1 MLYKTFMLP
10 ASGSEQTEENLNVF
24 LRTHRIVSVR
34 TEFVTG
40 ETPAWCVLVEYVQQ
54 SESLA
59 KTSGKIDYMK
69 ILTPEEFA
77 VFSKLRELRK
87 ELASKDGVPPFVV
100 FTDEQ
105 LSLIVKQKPENLG
118 KLTAIQA
125 FYHHRSK
132 AAFNQ
137 SSSFP
142 RPGNVSRNYEC
153 PGTGF

>member
-1 MLYKTFMLP
+1 MLP

-40 ETPAWCVLVEYVQQ
+40 ETPAWCVLVEFVQQ

-59 KTSGKIDYMK
+59 KSSGKIDYMK
-69 ILTPEEFA
+69 VLTPEEFA
-77 VFSKLRELRK
+77 VFSKLRDLRK

-118 KLTAIQA
+118 KLTAIQGIGQ
-125 FYHHRSK
+125 SK
-132 AAFNQ
+132 AEKYGEAVFKILKDQNETY
-137 SSSFP
+137 
-142 RPGNVSRNYEC
+142 RETV
-153 PGTGF
+153 

>member
-1 MLYKTFMLP
+1 MLH

-40 ETPAWCVLVEYVQQ
+40 ETPAWCVLVEFVQQ

-59 KTSGKIDYMK
+59 KSSGKIDYMK
-69 ILTPEEFA
+69 VLTPEEFA
-77 VFSKLRELRK
+77 VFSKLRDLRK

-118 KLTAIQA
+118 KLTAIQGIGQA
-125 FYHHRSK
+125 K
-132 AAFNQ
+132 AEKYGEAVLKILKGQNETC
-137 SSSFP
+137 
-142 RPGNVSRNYEC
+142 GETV
-153 PGTGF
+153 